1 MNKTPE
7 KLNQK
12 LTDDL
17 EKLKIFIDESNEQGG
32 SFDQFKQNSFF

>member
-1 MNKTPE
+1 MNQTPE

-32 SFDQFKQNSFF
+32 SFDQFK